1 MTTPLSGIKV
11 IEIGTLIAAPF
22 AARLMAEF
30 GAEVIKI
37 ESLGQGDPLRKWRKL
52 HEGTSL
58 WWYLQSRNKKSLA
71 LNLKSSEG
79 LGLIKQLLGDADVL
93 IENLRPG
100 GLEKLGLGWDV
111 LHSLNPKLTLVRIS
125 GYGQTGP
132 YRDRPGFGAIGEA
145 MGGIRYTTGNPDSPP
160 ARVGVSL
167 GDSLAS
173 LHGVI
178 GALMSLLRVKTGQGD
193 GQVVDV
199 SLAESVFNV
208 MESLVPEYDML
219 GHVRERSG
227 GALPGIAPSNTYL
240 TADGA
245 YVVIAGNSDPIYK
258 RLMTA
263 IGRSDLAEAAE
274 FAHNDGRAAKS
285 AVLDAAITHWTSSL
299 PIEQVLSA
307 LEAAEVPAGRIYSV
321 ADIVSDPHYQA
332 RDMLLNAQ
340 LPGGV
345 SVKMPGIVPKL
356 SETPGAV
363 NWQGP
368 ALGQHTDDILSG
380 LGLADAD
387 IQRLKIRGWC
397 NDPGLFR
404 AIDRAG
410 SLAARWPANRT
421 DLGRDGR
428 QDRAD
433 RPTLSRRVFTDRG
446 GLVRLAQG
454 HPGAA

>member
-1 MTTPLSGIKV
+1 MTAPLSGIKV

-22 AARLMAEF
+22 AARMLAEF

-37 ESLGQGDPLRKWRKL
+37 EAMGQGDPLRKWRKL

-71 LNLKSSEG
+71 LDLKSPEG

-111 LHSLNPKLTLVRIS
+111 LHALNPKLTLVRIS

-173 LHGVI
+173 LHAVI
-178 GALMSLLRVKTGQGD
+178 GALMSLLRVKTGQGE

-199 SLAESVFNV
+199 SLAESVFNL

-227 GALPGIAPSNTYL
+227 GALPGIAPSNTCL

-258 RLMTA
+258 RLMHT
-263 IGRSDLAEAAE
+263 IGRADLAEAPE

-285 AVLDAAITHWTSSL
+285 GLLDAAITHWTSSL
-299 PIEQVLSA
+299 PIDQVLSA

-356 SETPGAV
+356 SETPGGV

-368 ALGQHTDDILSG
+368 TLGQHTDDILGS
-380 LGLADAD
+380 LGLTGAD
-387 IQRLKIRGWC
+387 IQRLKT
-397 NDPGLFR
+397 
-404 AIDRAG
+404 AG
-410 SLAARWPANRT
+410 VV
-421 DLGRDGR
+421 
-428 QDRAD
+428 Q
-433 RPTLSRRVFTDRG
+433 
-446 GLVRLAQG
+446 
-454 HPGAA
+454 

>member
-1 MTTPLSGIKV
+1 MTAPLSGIKV

-37 ESLGQGDPLRKWRKL
+37 EAMGQGDPLRKWRKL

-71 LNLKSSEG
+71 LDLKSPEG
-79 LGLIKQLLGDADVL
+79 LDLIKQLLGDADVL

-111 LHSLNPKLTLVRIS
+111 LHALNPKLTLVRIS

-193 GQVVDV
+193 GQIVDV
-199 SLAESVFNV
+199 SLAESVFNL

-258 RLMTA
+258 RLMTT
-263 IGRSDLAEAAE
+263 IGRTDLAEAPE

-285 AVLDAAITHWTSSL
+285 GLLDAAITHWTSSL

-332 RDMLLNAQ
+332 RDMLLNAE

-356 SETPGAV
+356 SETPGGV

-368 ALGQHTDDILSG
+368 SLGQHTDEILGS
-380 LGLADAD
+380 LGLAGAD
-387 IQRLKIRGWC
+387 IQRLKTSGVV
-397 NDPGLFR
+397 
-404 AIDRAG
+404 
-410 SLAARWPANRT
+410 
-421 DLGRDGR
+421 
-428 QDRAD
+428 Q
-433 RPTLSRRVFTDRG
+433 
-446 GLVRLAQG
+446 
-454 HPGAA
+454 

>member
-1 MTTPLSGIKV
+1 MTAPLSGIRV

-37 ESLGQGDPLRKWRKL
+37 ESMGQGDPLRKWRKL

-71 LNLKSSEG
+71 LNLKSPEG
-79 LGLIKQLLGDADVL
+79 IAIIKQLAESTDVL

-100 GLEKLGLGWDV
+100 ALEKLGLGWDV
-111 LHSLNPKLTLVRIS
+111 LHAINPKLTLVRIS

-145 MGGIRYTTGNPDSPP
+145 MGGIRYTTGTPGSPP

-173 LHGVI
+173 MHAVM
-178 GALMSLLRVKTGQGD
+178 GALMALLRVKTGQGD
-193 GQVVDV
+193 GQIVDV

-208 MESLVPEYDML
+208 MESLVPEYDMM

-227 GALPGIAPSNTYL
+227 GALPGIAPSNTYP

-245 YVVIAGNSDPIYK
+245 YVVIAGNSDPIFK
-258 RLMTA
+258 RLMQV
-263 IGRSDLAEAAE
+263 IGRADLAENPD
-274 FAHNDGRAAKS
+274 FAHNDGRAPQSNLLDEAIS
-285 AVLDAAITHWTSSL
+285 QWTMSQPIDAVLQT
-299 PIEQVLSA
+299 
-307 LEAAEVPAGRIYSV
+307 LETAEVPAGRIYSV
-321 ADIVSDPHYQA
+321 ADIVADPHYQA
-332 RDMLLNAQ
+332 RGMILDAQ
-340 LPGGV
+340 LPGGAA
-345 SVKMPGIVPKL
+345 VKMPGIVPKL

-368 ALGQHTDDILSG
+368 TLGQHTDSVLDG
-380 LGLADAD
+380 LGLTAAD
-387 IQRLKIRGWC
+387 IARLKTEGVV
-397 NDPGLFR
+397 
-404 AIDRAG
+404 
-410 SLAARWPANRT
+410 
-421 DLGRDGR
+421 
-428 QDRAD
+428 Q
-433 RPTLSRRVFTDRG
+433 
-446 GLVRLAQG
+446 
-454 HPGAA
+454 

>member
-1 MTTPLSGIKV
+1 MTAPLSGIRV

-37 ESLGQGDPLRKWRKL
+37 ESMGQGDPLRKWRKL

-71 LNLKSSEG
+71 LNLKSPEG
-79 LGLIKQLLGDADVL
+79 IAIVKQLAESTDVL

-100 GLEKLGLGWDV
+100 ALEKLGLGWDV
-111 LHSLNPKLTLVRIS
+111 LHAINPKLTLVRIS

-145 MGGIRYTTGNPDSPP
+145 MGGIRYTTGTPGAPP

-173 LHGVI
+173 MHAVM

-193 GQVVDV
+193 GQIVDV

-208 MESLVPEYDML
+208 MESLVPEYDMM

-227 GALPGIAPSNTYL
+227 GALPGIAPSNTYP

-245 YVVIAGNSDPIYK
+245 YVVIAGNSDPIFK
-258 RLMTA
+258 RLMQV
-263 IGRSDLAEAAE
+263 IGRADLAEKPE
-274 FAHNDGRAAKS
+274 FAHNDGRASQSNMLDDAIS
-285 AVLDAAITHWTSSL
+285 AWTQSQPIDAVL
-299 PIEQVLSA
+299 QA
-307 LEAAEVPAGRIYSV
+307 LETAEVPAGRIYSV
-321 ADIVSDPHYQA
+321 ADIVADPHYQA
-332 RDMLLNAQ
+332 RGMILDAE
-340 LPGGV
+340 LPGGAA
-345 SVKMPGIVPKL
+345 VKMPGIVPKL
-356 SETPGAV
+356 SETPGSV

-368 ALGQHTDDILSG
+368 TLGQHTDSVLDS
-380 LGLADAD
+380 LGLSADD
-387 IQRLKIRGWC
+387 IARLKTEGVV
-397 NDPGLFR
+397 
-404 AIDRAG
+404 
-410 SLAARWPANRT
+410 
-421 DLGRDGR
+421 
-428 QDRAD
+428 Q
-433 RPTLSRRVFTDRG
+433 
-446 GLVRLAQG
+446 
-454 HPGAA
+454 

>member
-1 MTTPLSGIKV
+1 MTALSGIRV

-22 AARLMAEF
+22 AARLLGEF

-37 ESLGQGDPLRKWRKL
+37 ETLGQGDPLRKWRKL

-71 LNLKSSEG
+71 LNLKSAEG
-79 LGLIKQLLGDADVL
+79 IEIVKQLAESADVL

-100 GLEKLGLGWDV
+100 ALEKLGLGWDV
-111 LHSLNPKLTLVRIS
+111 LHALNPKLTLVRIS
-125 GYGQTGP
+125 GYGQSGP

-173 LHGVI
+173 MHAVM

-208 MESLVPEYDML
+208 MESLVPEYAML

-227 GALPGIAPSNTYL
+227 GALPGIAPSNTYP
-240 TADGA
+240 TADGG
-245 YVVIAGNSDPIYK
+245 YVVIAGNSDPIFK
-258 RLMTA
+258 RLMNA
-263 IGRSDLAEAAE
+263 IGRADLGDDPA
-274 FAHNDGRAAKS
+274 FAHNDGRAAQSDLLDGAIS
-285 AVLDAAITHWTSSL
+285 AWSTQR
-299 PIEQVLSA
+299 PIEEVLRV

-321 ADIVSDPHYQA
+321 ADIVADPHYQA
-332 RDMLLNAQ
+332 RGMILDAQ

-345 SVKMPGIVPKL
+345 ETKMPGVVPKL
-356 SETPGAV
+356 SETPGV
-363 NWQGP
+363 INWQGP
-368 ALGQHTDDILSG
+368 SLGQHTRDVLTE
-380 LGLADAD
+380 LGLSESA
-387 IQRLKIRGWC
+387 IQRLKDEGIV
-397 NDPGLFR
+397 
-404 AIDRAG
+404 
-410 SLAARWPANRT
+410 
-421 DLGRDGR
+421 
-428 QDRAD
+428 Q
-433 RPTLSRRVFTDRG
+433 
-446 GLVRLAQG
+446 
-454 HPGAA
+454 

>member
-1 MTTPLSGIKV
+1 MTAPLSGIKV

-22 AARLMAEF
+22 AARLLGEF

-37 ESLGQGDPLRKWRKL
+37 EAMGQGDPLRKWRKL

-71 LNLKSSEG
+71 LDLKSAEG

-111 LHSLNPKLTLVRIS
+111 LHALNPKLTLVRIS

-193 GQVVDV
+193 GQIVDV
-199 SLAESVFNV
+199 SLAESVFNL

-258 RLMTA
+258 RLMTT
-263 IGRSDLAEAAE
+263 IGRVDLAEAPE

-285 AVLDAAITHWTSSL
+285 GLLDAAITHWTSSL
-299 PIEQVLSA
+299 PIDQVLSA

-332 RDMLLNAQ
+332 REMLLDAE

-356 SETPGAV
+356 SETPGGV

-368 ALGQHTDDILSG
+368 ALGQHTDDILGS
-380 LGLADAD
+380 LGLTGAD
-387 IQRLKIRGWC
+387 IQRLKTSGVV
-397 NDPGLFR
+397 
-404 AIDRAG
+404 
-410 SLAARWPANRT
+410 
-421 DLGRDGR
+421 
-428 QDRAD
+428 Q
-433 RPTLSRRVFTDRG
+433 
-446 GLVRLAQG
+446 
-454 HPGAA
+454 

>member
-1 MTTPLSGIKV
+1 MTAPLSGIKV

-37 ESLGQGDPLRKWRKL
+37 ESMGQGDPLRKWRKL
-52 HEGTSL
+52 HQGTSL

-71 LNLKSSEG
+71 LDLKSAEG
-79 LGLIKQLLGDADVL
+79 LALVKQLLGDADVL

-111 LHSLNPKLTLVRIS
+111 LHALNPRLTLVRIS

-199 SLAESVFNV
+199 SLAESVFNL

-263 IGRSDLAEAAE
+263 IGRIDLAEDEA
-274 FAHNDGRAAKS
+274 FAHNDGRAAQS
-285 AVLDAAITHWTSSL
+285 GLLDAAITHWTSSL
-299 PIEQVLSA
+299 PIERVLDA
-307 LEAAEVPAGRIYSV
+307 LQAAEVPAGRIYSV
-321 ADIVSDPHYQA
+321 ADIVADPHYQA
-332 RDMLLNAQ
+332 RGMLLNAE
-340 LPGGV
+340 LPGGLT
-345 SVKMPGIVPKL
+345 VKMPGIVPKL
-356 SETPGAV
+356 SQTPGAV

-368 ALGQHTDDILSG
+368 SLGQHTDEILG
-380 LGLADAD
+380 GMGLAEVD
-387 IQRLKIRGWC
+387 IQRLK
-397 NDPGLFR
+397 N
-404 AIDRAG
+404 AG
-410 SLAARWPANRT
+410 VV
-421 DLGRDGR
+421 
-428 QDRAD
+428 Q
-433 RPTLSRRVFTDRG
+433 
-446 GLVRLAQG
+446 
-454 HPGAA
+454 

>member
-1 MTTPLSGIKV
+1 MTAPLSGIRV

-37 ESLGQGDPLRKWRKL
+37 ESMGQGDPLRKWRKL

-71 LNLKSSEG
+71 LNLKSPEG
-79 LGLIKQLLGDADVL
+79 IAIVKQLAESTDVL

-100 GLEKLGLGWDV
+100 ALEKLGLGWDV
-111 LHSLNPKLTLVRIS
+111 LHAINPKLTLVRIS

-145 MGGIRYTTGNPDSPP
+145 MGGIRYTTGTPGAPP

-173 LHGVI
+173 MHAVM

-193 GQVVDV
+193 GQIVDV

-208 MESLVPEYDML
+208 MESLVPEYDMM

-227 GALPGIAPSNTYL
+227 GALPGIAPSNTYP

-245 YVVIAGNSDPIYK
+245 YVVIAGNSDPIFK
-258 RLMTA
+258 RLMQV
-263 IGRSDLAEAAE
+263 IGRADLAEKPE
-274 FAHNDGRAAKS
+274 FAHNDGRASQSNMLDDAIS
-285 AVLDAAITHWTSSL
+285 AWTLSQPIDAVL
-299 PIEQVLSA
+299 QA
-307 LEAAEVPAGRIYSV
+307 LETAEVPAGRIYSV
-321 ADIVSDPHYQA
+321 ADIVADPHYQA
-332 RDMLLNAQ
+332 RGMILDAE
-340 LPGGV
+340 LPGGAA
-345 SVKMPGIVPKL
+345 VKMPGIVPKL
-356 SETPGAV
+356 SETPGSV

-368 ALGQHTDDILSG
+368 TLGQHTDSVLDS
-380 LGLADAD
+380 LGLTADD
-387 IQRLKIRGWC
+387 IARLKTEGVV
-397 NDPGLFR
+397 
-404 AIDRAG
+404 
-410 SLAARWPANRT
+410 
-421 DLGRDGR
+421 
-428 QDRAD
+428 Q
-433 RPTLSRRVFTDRG
+433 
-446 GLVRLAQG
+446 
-454 HPGAA
+454 

>member
-1 MTTPLSGIKV
+1 MTAPLSGIKV

-22 AARLMAEF
+22 AARMLAEF

-37 ESLGQGDPLRKWRKL
+37 EAMGQGDPLRKWRKL

-71 LNLKSSEG
+71 LDLKSPEG

-111 LHSLNPKLTLVRIS
+111 LHVLNPKLTLVRIS

-173 LHGVI
+173 LHAVI
-178 GALMSLLRVKTGQGD
+178 GALMSLLRVKTGQGE

-199 SLAESVFNV
+199 SLAESVFNL

-258 RLMTA
+258 RLMHT
-263 IGRSDLAEAAE
+263 IGRADLAEAPE

-285 AVLDAAITHWTSSL
+285 GLLDAAITHWTSSL
-299 PIEQVLSA
+299 PIDQVLSA

-356 SETPGAV
+356 SETPGGV

-368 ALGQHTDDILSG
+368 SLGQHTDDILGS
-380 LGLADAD
+380 LGLTGAD
-387 IQRLKIRGWC
+387 IQRLKT
-397 NDPGLFR
+397 
-404 AIDRAG
+404 AG
-410 SLAARWPANRT
+410 VV
-421 DLGRDGR
+421 
-428 QDRAD
+428 Q
-433 RPTLSRRVFTDRG
+433 
-446 GLVRLAQG
+446 
-454 HPGAA
+454 

>member
-1 MTTPLSGIKV
+1 MTAPLGGIKV

-30 GAEVIKI
+30 GADVIKI
-37 ESLGQGDPLRKWRKL
+37 ESMGQGDPLRKWRKL

-71 LNLKSSEG
+71 LDLKSSEG
-79 LGLIKQLLGDADVL
+79 LDLIKQLLGDADVL

-100 GLEKLGLGWDV
+100 GLEKLGLGWEV
-111 LHSLNPKLTLVRIS
+111 LHALNPKLTLVRIS

-145 MGGIRYTTGNPDSPP
+145 MGGIRYTTGNPESPP

-178 GALMSLLRVKTGQGD
+178 GALMSLLRVKTGQGE
-193 GQVVDV
+193 GQIVDV

-227 GALPGIAPSNTYL
+227 GALPGIAPSNTYP

-245 YVVIAGNSDPIYK
+245 YVVIAGNSDPIYR
-258 RLMTA
+258 RLMHA
-263 IGRSDLAEAAE
+263 IGRSDLADAPEL
-274 FAHNDGRAAKS
+274 AHNDGRAAQS
-285 AVLDAAITHWTSSL
+285 AVLDAAITHWTSSQ
-299 PIEQVLSA
+299 PIDRVLSA

-332 RDMLLNAQ
+332 RDMLLDAQ

-356 SETPGAV
+356 SQTPGGV

-368 ALGQHTDDILSG
+368 ALGQHTDEILGNLG
-380 LGLADAD
+380 LGGAD
-387 IQRLKIRGWC
+387 IQRL
-397 NDPGLFR
+397 R
-404 AIDRAG
+404 ASG
-410 SLAARWPANRT
+410 VV
-421 DLGRDGR
+421 
-428 QDRAD
+428 Q
-433 RPTLSRRVFTDRG
+433 
-446 GLVRLAQG
+446 
-454 HPGAA
+454 

>member
-1 MTTPLSGIKV
+1 MTALSGIRV

-22 AARLMAEF
+22 AARMMGEF

-71 LNLKSSEG
+71 LNLKSAEG
-79 LGLIKQLLGDADVL
+79 IEIVKQLAESADVL

-100 GLEKLGLGWDV
+100 ALEKLGLGWDV
-111 LHSLNPKLTLVRIS
+111 LHALNPKLTLVRIS
-125 GYGQTGP
+125 GYGQSGP

-145 MGGIRYTTGNPDSPP
+145 MGGIRYTTGHPDSPP

-173 LHGVI
+173 MHAVM

-208 MESLVPEYDML
+208 MESLVPEYAML

-227 GALPGIAPSNTYL
+227 GALPGIAPSNTYP
-240 TADGA
+240 TADGG
-245 YVVIAGNSDPIYK
+245 YVVIAGNSDPIFK
-258 RLMTA
+258 RLMNA
-263 IGRSDLAEAAE
+263 IGRADLGDDPA
-274 FAHNDGRAAKS
+274 FAHNDGRAAQSDLLDGAISTWS
-285 AVLDAAITHWTSSL
+285 ARR
-299 PIEQVLSA
+299 PIEDVLQA
-307 LEAAEVPAGRIYSV
+307 LESAEVPAGRIYSV
-321 ADIVSDPHYQA
+321 ADIVADPHYQA
-332 RDMLLNAQ
+332 RDMILDAQ

-345 SVKMPGIVPKL
+345 ATKMPGIVPKL
-356 SETPGAV
+356 SATPGVV

-368 ALGQHTDDILSG
+368 SLGQHTQAVLTE
-380 LGLADAD
+380 LGLSESA
-387 IQRLKIRGWC
+387 IQRLKDEGIV
-397 NDPGLFR
+397 
-404 AIDRAG
+404 
-410 SLAARWPANRT
+410 
-421 DLGRDGR
+421 
-428 QDRAD
+428 Q
-433 RPTLSRRVFTDRG
+433 
-446 GLVRLAQG
+446 
-454 HPGAA
+454 